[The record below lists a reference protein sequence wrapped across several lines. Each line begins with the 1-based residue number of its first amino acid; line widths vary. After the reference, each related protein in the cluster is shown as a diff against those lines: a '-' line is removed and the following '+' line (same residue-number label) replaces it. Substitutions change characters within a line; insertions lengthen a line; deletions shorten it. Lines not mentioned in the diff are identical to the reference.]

1 LDKFSG
7 DAVKMVGGIIAVSF
21 CRELGPIW
29 AAVIMLS
36 RVGAAMAAELGTM
49 TVNEEVDALKAMNIS
64 PLRFLVMP
72 RLVALAIAMPLLAA
86 VGDFVGILGGALI
99 IKPTFG
105 IPISTFFESAQNAL
119 TAMDVFSGFFKSVVF
134 GCLIA
139 TISCDQGL
147 NTTDGAE
154 GVGRSTTRAVV
165 LSVIFVLLADLF
177 LTAFV
182 QLTLSK
188 GLA

>member
-1 LDKFSG
+1 
-7 DAVKMVGGIIAVSF
+7 
-21 CRELGPIW
+21 
-29 AAVIMLS
+29 MLS
-36 RVGAAMAAELGTM
+36 RVGASMAAELGTM
-49 TVNEEVDALKAMNIS
+49 TVNEEVDALKAMSIS
-64 PLRFLVMP
+64 PVRYLVMP
-72 RLVALAIAMPLLAA
+72 RLVALVLVMPLLAA

-105 IPISTFFESAQNAL
+105 VTISSFFDSAQQAL
-119 TAMDVFSGFFKSVVF
+119 TATDVFSGFFKSALF
-134 GCLIA
+134 GALIA
-139 TISCDQGL
+139 TIACDQGL
-147 NTTDGAE
+147 HTEGGAE

-182 QLTLSK
+182 QLTLTK